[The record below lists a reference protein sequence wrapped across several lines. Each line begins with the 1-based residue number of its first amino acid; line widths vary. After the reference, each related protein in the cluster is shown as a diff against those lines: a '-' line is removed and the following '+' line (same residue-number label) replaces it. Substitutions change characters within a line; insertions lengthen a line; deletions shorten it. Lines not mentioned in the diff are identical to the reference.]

1 MLLNKLVKIDEL
13 HVGGH
18 AYPVR
23 YFESQTASGATRY
36 SSELLLGPA
45 DRIILDGNSVT
56 ALESRVARVVPA
68 TIDSRRLAGRP
79 AGSSR
84 AGGDSQKKDV

>member
-1 MLLNKLVKIDEL
+1 MFKLVKIDEL
-13 HVGGH
+13 HVGGQ

-23 YFESQTASGATRY
+23 YFESETASGALRY

-68 TIDSRRLAGRP
+68 TIDSRRLAGR
-79 AGSSR
+79 A
-84 AGGDSQKKDV
+84 AGGGRTRNNSQKKDV